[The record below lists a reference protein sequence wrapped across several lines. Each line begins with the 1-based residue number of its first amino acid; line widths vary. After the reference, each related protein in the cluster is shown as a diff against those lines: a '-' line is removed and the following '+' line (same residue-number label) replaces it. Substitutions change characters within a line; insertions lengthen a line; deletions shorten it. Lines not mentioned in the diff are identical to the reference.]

1 MDAAPPS
8 DENDSARTR
17 MGSLMH
23 EIRNV
28 DREKK
33 LKSAWLKAT
42 VERFAKF
49 EKKVGALIVFMCL
62 HAPTPITGK
71 LRAWTYATGK
81 RSFEES
87 LVWISALIQKTR
99 ASGPQSVSMAFND
112 DVNEFMGCLDPE
124 LAHVIED
131 LATELAK
138 GDDDVSAIESELAEL
153 FVKPMDV
160 ETRHAVDK
168 LARTEFKQALMAV
181 TAAWKAAELVL
192 PEQQANSNGA
202 EDVQQA
208 SME

>member
-1 MDAAPPS
+1 
-8 DENDSARTR
+8 
-17 MGSLMH
+17 
-23 EIRNV
+23 
-28 DREKK
+28 
-33 LKSAWLKAT
+33 
-42 VERFAKF
+42 
-49 EKKVGALIVFMCL
+49 
-62 HAPTPITGK
+62 
-71 LRAWTYATGK
+71 
-81 RSFEES
+81 
-87 LVWISALIQKTR
+87 
-99 ASGPQSVSMAFND
+99 MAFND